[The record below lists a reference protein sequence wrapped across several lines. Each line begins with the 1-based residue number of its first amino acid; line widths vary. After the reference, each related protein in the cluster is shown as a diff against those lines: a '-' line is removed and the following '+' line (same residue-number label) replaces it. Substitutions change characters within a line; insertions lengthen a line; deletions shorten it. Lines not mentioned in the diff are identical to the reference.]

1 MSRTTPSSK
10 PQTQSSRPQRK
21 SRRATTGRE
30 GESLLLVV
38 RRSNKKAIIVD
49 DHEDVGGVGDGHGV
63 EKQRTKTG
71 RRNHAPGGQV
81 IEGLRIATL
90 KQTDWQGIPDDG
102 SEDGAGDGG
111 CGQETCGD
119 KEAPGGVDVVW
130 NGV

>member
-1 MSRTTPSSK
+1 M
-10 PQTQSSRPQRK
+10 
-21 SRRATTGRE
+21 
-30 GESLLLVV
+30 LLEV
-38 RRSNKKAIIVD
+38 RRKAIIVD
-49 DHEDVGGVGDGHGV
+49 DHENVGGVGDGHGV

-71 RRNHAPGGQV
+71 RRNHASGGQV

-111 CGQETCGD
+111 CGQEACGD

-130 NGV
+130 NGVSIL